1 MTEVFST
8 NQDNQPSVVISVFEG
23 ERSMVADNFLLGK
36 FQLSGIPSAP
46 RGVPQ
51 IEVQFQVDSDG
62 ILQVSA
68 KDKASGNSEKVTI
81 TANNR
86 DLTQDDIDRMI
97 EEAEQYAK
105 EDQEVRGRVDARNG
119 LESYVYNL
127 RNQLE
132 EDQFSSQVSPEDKR
146 DLEDMIHDALDWM
159 EDHPDAAKED
169 FLEKQEDV
177 ENVANPIIRK
187 IYAGGNGGRYED
199 DFDFGDDEL

>member
-1 MTEVFST
+1 
-8 NQDNQPSVVISVFEG
+8 
-23 ERSMVADNFLLGK
+23 MVADNFLLGK
-36 FQLSGIPSAP
+36 FQLSGIPPAP

-146 DLEDMIHDALDWM
+146 ELEDMIHDALDWM
-159 EDHPDAAKED
+159 EDRPDAVKED
-169 FLEKQEDV
+169 FLKKQKDV
-177 ENVANPIIRK
+177 ENVANPMIRK
-187 IYAGGNGGRYED
+187 IYNAGGNSGGYED
-199 DFDFGDDEL
+199 EFDFGDDEL